1 MRKLK
6 ASGLLRQFE
15 LEPGPK
21 RVYGLSMF
29 IKTFGFGLVMTAMTL
44 YFTRVVR
51 LSAGQVGV
59 GLTIAGAVGL
69 LASIPTGDLADRR
82 GPREVAAAAVLLQC
96 IAVTCYIFI
105 HGFGAFVAVATVE
118 MIAFNACES
127 ANGAL
132 MRRVGGEDAVAF
144 RCAIRAIA
152 NVSISLGAV
161 ACGIAVQIDT
171 PMAYRA
177 LLIGN
182 ALTFF
187 VAWVIVRR
195 LPHYEPLSKPE
206 SGARWSVLG
215 DKPFVAYSL
224 LAGAM
229 SIQYFVI
236 ILSLPLWVVWHTHAP
251 RWSVSLFLVI
261 NTILVA
267 LFQVRVGQNVETIRQ
282 GGAGLRRAGAIFL
295 CSCAAIGLAAGL
307 PGWAALLLLAAGVAV
322 HTFGEMWFASASF
335 TLDFGLAPA
344 HAQGQYQGLVNI
356 GAGGGQALAPVVLI
370 GLCLSLGRAGW
381 LGLGAGF
388 ALLGLAGPVLARW
401 GERTRPD
408 PPQPGRAEQA
418 FTGPAPR

>member
-1 MRKLK
+1 MN
-6 ASGLLRQFE
+6 APGALRQFM

-44 YFTRVVR
+44 YFTRMVH
-51 LSAGQVGV
+51 LSARQVGI
-59 GLTIAGAVGL
+59 GLTVAGLIGL

-96 IAVTCYIFI
+96 IAVTCYVFI
-105 HGFGAFVAVATVE
+105 HGFVAFVAVASVE
-118 MIAFNACES
+118 MIAINASES

-132 MRRVGGEDAVAF
+132 MRRVGGENAAAF

-161 ACGIAVQIDT
+161 ACGVAVQIDT
-171 PMAYRA
+171 PLAYRA

-187 VAWVIVRR
+187 VAWVVVRR
-195 LPHYEPLSKPE
+195 LPHYEPLPQPE
-206 SGARWSVLG
+206 AGARWGALG

-236 ILSLPLWVVWHTHAP
+236 ILSLPLWVVWHTNAP
-251 RWSVSLFLVI
+251 RWSVSLFLMI
-261 NTILVA
+261 NTVLVA
-267 LFQVRVGQNVETIRQ
+267 LFQVRVGQNMDTIRL

-295 CSCAAIGLAAGL
+295 CSCSAIGFAAGL
-307 PGWAALLLLAAGVAV
+307 PGWAALLLLAGGVAA

-335 TLDFGLAPA
+335 TLEFGLAPA

-356 GAGGGQALAPVVLI
+356 GAGGGQAMAPVVLI
-370 GLCLSLGRAGW
+370 GLCLSLGRVGW
-381 LGLGAGF
+381 LGLGACF

-401 GERTRPD
+401 GERTRPG
-408 PPQPGRAEQA
+408 PPQAGHAEQA